1 MPLNLYY
8 TYIYIY
14 IYEKCFTHFHYEMIL
29 PYIHQFKKILN
40 FLF

>member
-8 TYIYIY
+8 TYIY

-29 PYIHQFKKILN
+29 PYIRQFKKILN